1 VPTILETGIKLEL
14 ESWFGLFAPARTPAK
29 ILERLRHELEI
40 VIASKDVSN
49 TFRKAGG
56 RSLSLS
62 LAETRAL
69 VKRDVERWSKRVR
82 ELGITPD

>member
-1 VPTILETGIKLEL
+1 MEKLRTELDTI
-14 ESWFGLFAPARTPAK
+14 
-29 ILERLRHELEI
+29 
-40 VIASKDVSN
+40 IASKDVSD

-69 VKRDVERWSKRVR
+69 VKRDVEYWSKLIR
-82 ELGITPD
+82 ELDIKPD